1 MLTKQQLISAASN
14 EVVREFLTNISFP
27 DELSIEATIVSILDS
42 YYNAQAL
49 YNQTATPGKRLN
61 FISDVKIVDSK
72 IVDAQAQ
79 SYELKK
85 AMTVNSIVVTEP
97 TSIQPSTL

>member
-1 MLTKQQLISAASN
+1 MLTKQQLVNAASN
-14 EVVREFLTNISFP
+14 EVVREFLTNIAFP

-42 YYNAQAL
+42 YFNAQAL
-49 YNQTATPGKRLN
+49 YNRTASTGNHLN
-61 FISDVKIVDSK
+61 FITDVKVVDSK

-85 AMTVNSIVVTEP
+85 QITVSAIVVTEP
-97 TSIQPSTL
+97 TLIKPPLT